1 MGRDH
6 AAWGGKYGFGAC
18 FGCQRARQA
27 SLFVPSLPRFSG
39 VAAPCRSI
47 EHCDGNDD
55 IMQPTMLVKCS
66 TTTMETNAAK
76 AGGGRVRLL
85 RTCKLALHLAYVFLF
100 QLLHSTLAPP
110 QLPPGKV
117 YGKFP
122 LLRFSKYA
130 RYVLLL
136 PGDKYT

>member
-1 MGRDH
+1 M
-6 AAWGGKYGFGAC
+6 
-18 FGCQRARQA
+18 
-27 SLFVPSLPRFSG
+27 
-39 VAAPCRSI
+39 
-47 EHCDGNDD
+47 
-55 IMQPTMLVKCS
+55 
-66 TTTMETNAAK
+66 
-76 AGGGRVRLL
+76 RLL

-130 RYVLLL
+130 RYALLL
-136 PGDKYT
+136 PWACTYDIRTEMKSALRDKGAGGW